1 MDEFRV
7 ILAPSVIEKL
17 ATLTNRDDQH
27 RVRKRLLALATVP
40 HFGMVYDPIYDAARP
55 DHEVLV
61 TYAGHIGIYYT
72 CDDANRTV
80 CIEYVE
86 DTRRDPLGRFG
97 D

>member
-17 ATLTNRDDQH
+17 ATLTNRDDQR
-27 RVRKRLLALATVP
+27 RVRKRLLALATAP

-72 CDDANRTV
+72 YDDTNRTV
-80 CIEYVE
+80 CIECVE
-86 DTRRDPLGRFG
+86 DTRRDPPGRFG

>member
-17 ATLTNRDDQH
+17 ATLTNRDDQR
-27 RVRKRLLALATVP
+27 RVRKRLLALATAP

-61 TYAGHIGIYYT
+61 TYVGHIGIYYT
-72 CDDANRTV
+72 CDGANRTV
-80 CIEYVE
+80 CTEYVE

>member
-17 ATLTNRDDQH
+17 ATLTNRDDQR
-27 RVRKRLLALATVP
+27 RVRKRLLALATAP

-61 TYAGHIGIYYT
+61 TYAGHIGIYYI
-72 CDDANRTV
+72 CNDANRTV

>member
-17 ATLTNRDDQH
+17 ATLTNRDDQR
-27 RVRKRLLALATVP
+27 RVRKRLLALATAP

-61 TYAGHIGIYYT
+61 TCAGHIGIYCT
-72 CDDANRTV
+72 CEDANRTV
-80 CIEYVE
+80 CIEYV
-86 DTRRDPLGRFG
+86 
-97 D
+97 

>member
-1 MDEFRV
+1 M
-7 ILAPSVIEKL
+7 IESL
-17 ATLTNRDDQH
+17 QTLKPTETTN
-27 RVRKRLLALATVP
+27 VACKRLRTCDSPAFWHGVR
-40 HFGMVYDPIYDAARP
+40 PILLDAARP

-61 TYAGHIGIYYT
+61 TYVGHIGIYHT

>member
-1 MDEFRV
+1 M
-7 ILAPSVIEKL
+7 
-17 ATLTNRDDQH
+17 
-27 RVRKRLLALATVP
+27 RKRLLALATAP

-61 TYAGHIGIYYT
+61 TCAGHIGIYCT
-72 CDDANRTV
+72 CEDANRTV

-86 DTRRDPLGRFG
+86 NTRRDPLGRFG

>member
-1 MDEFRV
+1 M
-7 ILAPSVIEKL
+7 A
-17 ATLTNRDDQH
+17 N
-27 RVRKRLLALATVP
+27 
-40 HFGMVYDPIYDAARP
+40 DPIYDAARP

-72 CDDANRTV
+72 CDYTCDDANRTV